1 MRPELGANLAQFTAF
16 TRQRADRWRGSPP
29 GARLTSGWHGRLG
42 HALALMDKKA
52 PMISI
57 IDDDA
62 FVRVATDGL
71 VRSLGYRTTTFASAE
86 DYLQSDR
93 INDTSCVI
101 TDVQMPGLSGVEL
114 QSVLL
119 ARGDP
124 TPMIFITA
132 FPEEKVRRRVLEAG
146 AIGFL
151 SKPFDEEHLIAHL
164 QTALR
169 SHNAAGCAR
178 STAAGSLAVAAG
190 AGSATLAR
198 FEGDGA

>member
-1 MRPELGANLAQFTAF
+1 MGDT
-16 TRQRADRWRGSPP
+16 D
-29 GARLTSGWHGRLG
+29 LT
-42 HALALMDKKA
+42 KA

-57 IDDDA
+57 IDDDPS
-62 FVRVATDGL
+62 VRAATDGL
-71 VRSLGYRTTTFASAE
+71 VRSLGYHATTFASAE

-114 QSVLL
+114 QSQLI
-119 ARGDP
+119 ARGNC

-151 SKPFDEEHLIAHL
+151 SKPFDDEHLIEHL

-169 SHNAAGCAR
+169 SHKG
-178 STAAGSLAVAAG
+178 GSV
-190 AGSATLAR
+190 
-198 FEGDGA
+198 

>member
-1 MRPELGANLAQFTAF
+1 MT
-16 TRQRADRWRGSPP
+16 
-29 GARLTSGWHGRLG
+29 
-42 HALALMDKKA
+42 KA

-57 IDDDA
+57 IDDDPS
-62 FVRVATDGL
+62 VRAATDGL
-71 VRSLGYRTTTFASAE
+71 VRSLGYRATTFASAE
-86 DYLQSDR
+86 EVLQSDR

-132 FPEEKVRRRVLEAG
+132 FPEEKVRRRVLDAG

-151 SKPFDEEHLIAHL
+151 SKPFDDEQLIDHL

-169 SHNAAGCAR
+169 SPSGGPR
-178 STAAGSLAVAAG
+178 SNNNSPASG
-190 AGSATLAR
+190 
-198 FEGDGA
+198 

>member
-1 MRPELGANLAQFTAF
+1 
-16 TRQRADRWRGSPP
+16 
-29 GARLTSGWHGRLG
+29 
-42 HALALMDKKA
+42 
-52 PMISI
+52 MISI
-57 IDDDA
+57 IDDDP
-62 FVRVATDGL
+62 FVRAATDGL
-71 VRSLGYRTTTFASAE
+71 VRSLGYRAATFASAE

-114 QSVLL
+114 QSELL
-119 ARGDP
+119 ARGNP

-151 SKPFDEEHLIAHL
+151 SKPFDDEHLIEHL

-169 SHNAAGCAR
+169 SHDG
-178 STAAGSLAVAAG
+178 
-190 AGSATLAR
+190 GSA
-198 FEGDGA
+198 E